1 MKIVFLLILFP
12 LFSSL
17 SFSKDDS
24 LEKIIEIQVQKF
36 RNILEVVSAN
46 YYKENVDITKISEN
60 AFNSLL
66 QSLDKFSTYF
76 SVSQYEKIKD
86 AYKGT
91 SEGIGVQLF
100 RRGDSLI
107 IFNVLKGSSADSVGL
122 KVGDRIIYINHEYFV
137 GKDAQSAYKKIS
149 ESRTKSCILTV
160 KRGTFLKEFEVPL
173 VEFQIPSVV
182 ASIEFKEANIG
193 FIKISRFSLSTF
205 SEFTRAFDS
214 LIKIGCKQFIID
226 LRGNQGGYLD
236 ETIKLVKLF
245 LKQGDTIVVVSGREI
260 HRKVYICEKDGK
272 YKKYPLIVLV
282 DKNSA
287 SASEIFASALQDN
300 DRAIVVGERTFGK
313 GLVQRTWEF
322 KDGSAFR
329 LTTGEYV
336 TPLGRNIQKPE
347 VENIELG
354 AFADLTLGKEQKEMI
369 EDLIKKTGGAT
380 NLPVYYTKKGR
391 ALFGGGAVLPD
402 YFFQYDTLPPY
413 LGKLKNNGLLNDF
426 VLRHFFDNQQ
436 NYLEISKINFQI
448 FVFKFEVSDKVM
460 SYFKQYLMQTNSYLE
475 KYFDEEYYRIKSEL
489 KATLGYILYGDAGYF
504 STLLLQDA
512 IIGKVQNLFGEA
524 EKLVQQ

>member
-1 MKIVFLLILFP
+1 MKKILLLILLP
-12 LFSSL
+12 LIF
-17 SFSKDDS
+17 SFSYAKNDS
-24 LEKIIEIQVQKF
+24 LENVIEIQVQKF
-36 RNILEVVSAN
+36 KNILEVVSAN
-46 YYKENVDITKISEN
+46 YYKENIDISKISEN

-76 SVSQYEKIKD
+76 NASQYEKIKD
-86 AYKGT
+86 AFKG
-91 SEGIGVQLF
+91 SGEGIGVQFF
-100 RRGDSLI
+100 RRGDSLMV
-107 IFNVLKGSSADSVGL
+107 FNVLKGSPADSVGL
-122 KVGDRIIYINHEYFV
+122 TVGDRIIYINHEYFV
-137 GKDAQSAYKKIS
+137 GKDAQSAYRKIS
-149 ESRTKSCILTV
+149 ESQNKKCILTI
-160 KRGTFLKEFEVPL
+160 KRGGFLKEVEVPIA
-173 VEFQIPSVV
+173 ETQIPSVV
-182 ASIEFKEANIG
+182 VSVEFKG
-193 FIKISRFSLSTF
+193 TSVGLLKLTRFSLSTF

-214 LIKIGCKQFIID
+214 LVKIGCKRFIID

-236 ETIKLVKLF
+236 ETVKLVELF
-245 LKQGDTIVVVSGREI
+245 LKKGDTIVVVSGREV

-287 SASEIFASALQDN
+287 SASEIFASAMQDN

-336 TPLGRNIQKPE
+336 SPLGRNIQKPE
-347 VENIELG
+347 VENVDLG

-369 EDLIKKTGGAT
+369 EELIKKTGGAT
-380 NLPVYYTKKGR
+380 NLPIYYTKKGR
-391 ALFGGGAVLPD
+391 ALFGGGAVVPD

-413 LGKLKNNGLLNDF
+413 LNKLKNNGLLNDF
-426 VLRHFFDNQQ
+426 VLRYFFDNQQ
-436 NYLEISKINFQI
+436 NYLEISKLNFQN
-448 FVFKFEVSDKVM
+448 FLFKFEVSDRVM
-460 SYFKQYLMQTNSYLE
+460 SSFKQYLMQTNSYLE
-475 KYFDEEYYRIKSEL
+475 KYFDEEYYRIKSEI
-489 KATLGYILYGDAGYF
+489 KATLGYILFGDSGYF
-504 STLLLQDA
+504 STLLLQDT